1 MPLFRWRF
9 VFILFCAAGFLPALL
24 SAQTRSNFAS
34 SITSESM
41 AAVWVAK
48 ERGLFKKY
56 GLDVQYILMP
66 RSPLAVAALVAG
78 EIDVAVIGP
87 GHLVN
92 AATGGTDVVG
102 IANFAQ
108 KLDYRLNTRPEI
120 KTKKSCAVSGSRS
133 AAPGQPPILFHYW
146 LCSIWRSIPMEPRSL
161 FSRFREPRSIAG

>member
-9 VFILFCAAGFLPALL
+9 LFIFVLAVGFLPAQL
-24 SAQTRSNFAS
+24 SAQIRSNFAS

-41 AAVWVAK
+41 AAVWIAK
-48 ERGLFKKY
+48 DRGLFKKY

-66 RSPLAVAALVAG
+66 RSPLAVSALVAG
-78 EIDVAVIGP
+78 EIDMAVIGP

-92 AATGGTDVVG
+92 AAAGGTDVIG

-120 KTKKSCAVSGSRS
+120 KTKGR
-133 AAPGQPPILFHYW
+133 AA
-146 LCSIWRSIPMEPRSL
+146 R
-161 FSRFREPRSIAG
+161 